1 MSPLKTNEPRIQ
13 IIEIIKS
20 SDPRYNSPEANEAFA
35 KELAGLIDQGVF
47 KVVIEEELPDDPNVL
62 VARFILCIKDINTGN
77 EKFKARFIVQGHTD
91 SEKEVLLHPSPT
103 ISQRSIRLLVALA
116 AIHGF
121 RLWTQDVTQAYLQS
135 ALKLSR
141 DIYLK
146 APKEFGL
153 ASNELLKLL
162 KPLYGLSDSGDYWH
176 ETFKLHLRKD
186 LLMKQTDGDLALW
199 FKGVGKAL
207 QGLIGVYVDD
217 QLGCGTKEFV
227 KYSEETEKKF
237 KSRARCFDKLHFAG
251 IEIDTLQDGSILMH
265 QEPHAKKLKNL
276 EENCTFDDFRSRR
289 HELAWL
295 THTRPDVAAVAN
307 MMSQVTIN
315 CFQKKHVRTIN
326 SCISEVNQTP
336 QRGLLQHKLDS
347 DSLCMVCYTY
357 SSFANNE
364 DNSTQ
369 LGYCIILTDKTG
381 RANWLHYSSYKSK
394 RVVRSVLGGETHAF
408 ADGFDTSYLMCHDL
422 STVMGKKME
431 LTMVTDSM
439 SLFKVIVNASTTTE
453 KRLMIDIRA
462 AREAYEKHEIEHLG
476 WVKSE
481 RNIADGLTKLGRC
494 NALEELLNTGRIDTS
509 ADKWVE
515 RTKLS
520 FAQHSDSEQKEN
532 PGDISPPKHR
542 AIEV

>member
-1 MSPLKTNEPRIQ
+1 MSSHARLKKAVFSEELQTISFRSFVQENRPLDESLELLSAKIHQISALAESHDNTDASRTRALKRAVMSEPFAIMTLGRVQSSYSFSELKKALYQSIVDLRESQKSSTIDIAGKAKTFSITQVLPNEGRGRKEEVKRLRTTMSPLKTNETRIQ

-20 SDPRYNSPEANEAFA
+20 SDPRYNYPEANEAFA

-47 KVVIEEELPDDPNVL
+47 KVVIEEELRDDPNVL
-62 VARFILCIKDINTGN
+62 GAWFILCIKDINTGN

-121 RLWTQDVTQAYLQS
+121 RLCTQDVTQAYLQS

-162 KPLYGLSDSGDYWH
+162 KPLYGISDSGDYWH
-176 ETFKLHLRKD
+176 ERFKLHLRKD

-265 QEPHAKKLKNL
+265 QEPHAKKLKKL
-276 EENCTFDDFRSRR
+276 EENYTFDDFRSISLAHAYQTRR
-289 HELAWL
+289 GSSCEH
-295 THTRPDVAAVAN
+295 DVPSHN
-307 MMSQVTIN
+307 
-315 CFQKKHVRTIN
+315 
-326 SCISEVNQTP
+326 
-336 QRGLLQHKLDS
+336 
-347 DSLCMVCYTY
+347 
-357 SSFANNE
+357 
-364 DNSTQ
+364 
-369 LGYCIILTDKTG
+369 
-381 RANWLHYSSYKSK
+381 
-394 RVVRSVLGGETHAF
+394 
-408 ADGFDTSYLMCHDL
+408 
-422 STVMGKKME
+422 
-431 LTMVTDSM
+431 
-439 SLFKVIVNASTTTE
+439 
-453 KRLMIDIRA
+453 
-462 AREAYEKHEIEHLG
+462 
-476 WVKSE
+476 
-481 RNIADGLTKLGRC
+481 
-494 NALEELLNTGRIDTS
+494 
-509 ADKWVE
+509 
-515 RTKLS
+515 
-520 FAQHSDSEQKEN
+520 
-532 PGDISPPKHR
+532 
-542 AIEV
+542 